1 MTLRELV
8 HGLTTS
14 PMPSVTVSGVAVHSK
29 QLKPGEIFVA
39 VQGPSHDGHDF
50 LEEAMQR
57 GAAALGVERPPLEL
71 RRGAAGD
78 LVADRAPACAL
89 RVPVVVV
96 SNTHRALMVMAARA
110 YGQPASKL
118 RLIGVTGTNGKT
130 TTTYLLKAIL
140 EAAGQGVGLLG
151 TVTYQIGERS
161 LPSTNTTPGLL
172 ELQRHLAG
180 MVAQGLGW
188 CAMEVSSHALDQGR
202 VDGISFDAAV
212 LTNIGSDHLDY
223 HRTRERYTTAKRR
236 LFDMLRPAGCAVLN
250 VDDAF
255 GRAWVSALA
264 PRTCVTYGVGGDV
277 GVVPIVQA
285 REVQCTWEDTRLVI
299 DSPWGAV
306 PVRTPLVGRHN
317 VENIVAASATALA
330 LGVTPEAIQRAL
342 ADFAHVPGRMERVSQ
357 EGGVSVVV
365 DYAHTADALRLV
377 LRSLRELVCGRLI
390 VVFGCGGNRDQSKRP
405 VMGRVASELADH
417 VILTSDN
424 PRHEHPLEI
433 IQHIAAGYAPGFGH
447 AQVIVDREQAILTA
461 LSMAQAGDAVLVAG
475 KGHEAY
481 QIFDHTTVPFSDR
494 EVVKQCVANRYSVAV
509 GVG

>member
-1 MTLRELV
+1 
-8 HGLTTS
+8 
-14 PMPSVTVSGVAVHSK
+14 
-29 QLKPGEIFVA
+29 
-39 VQGPSHDGHDF
+39 
-50 LEEAMQR
+50 
-57 GAAALGVERPPLEL
+57 
-71 RRGAAGD
+71 
-78 LVADRAPACAL
+78 
-89 RVPVVVV
+89 
-96 SNTHRALMVMAARA
+96 
-110 YGQPASKL
+110 
-118 RLIGVTGTNGKT
+118 
-130 TTTYLLKAIL
+130 
-140 EAAGQGVGLLG
+140 
-151 TVTYQIGERS
+151 
-161 LPSTNTTPGLL
+161 
-172 ELQRHLAG
+172 
-180 MVAQGLGW
+180 
-188 CAMEVSSHALDQGR
+188 
-202 VDGISFDAAV
+202 
-212 LTNIGSDHLDY
+212 
-223 HRTRERYTTAKRR
+223 
-236 LFDMLRPAGCAVLN
+236 
-250 VDDAF
+250 
-255 GRAWVSALA
+255 
-264 PRTCVTYGVGGDV
+264 
-277 GVVPIVQA
+277 
-285 REVQCTWEDTRLVI
+285 
-299 DSPWGAV
+299 
-306 PVRTPLVGRHN
+306 VRTPLVGRHN